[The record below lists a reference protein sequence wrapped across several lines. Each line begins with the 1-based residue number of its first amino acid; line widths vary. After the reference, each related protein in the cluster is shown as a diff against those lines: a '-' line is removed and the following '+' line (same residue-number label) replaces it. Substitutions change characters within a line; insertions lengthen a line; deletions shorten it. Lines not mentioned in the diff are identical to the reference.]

1 MADASRRVPAS
12 ATPSP
17 SLWQRDVT
25 LVTCPRDLLQRV
37 ACHTAAEK
45 RPAQAYKAQNGVHLP
60 AGSHDS
66 STEQH

>member
-45 RPAQAYKAQNGVHLP
+45 SPTRPFQPMYTK
-60 AGSHDS
+60 S
-66 STEQH
+66 